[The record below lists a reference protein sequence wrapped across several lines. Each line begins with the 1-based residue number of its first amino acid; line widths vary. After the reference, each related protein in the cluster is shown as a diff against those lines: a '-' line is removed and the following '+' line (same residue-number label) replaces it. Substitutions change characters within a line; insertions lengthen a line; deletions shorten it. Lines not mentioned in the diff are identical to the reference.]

1 MWGHNV
7 NEVRE
12 IADLRGETQVL
23 FHGRLATNE
32 TSPKKKKKKRLKII
46 LRHGWSIASF
56 RMTGTSTI
64 LT

>member
-7 NEVRE
+7 NELRE
-12 IADLRGETQVL
+12 IADLRGEMQVL

-32 TSPKKKKKKRLKII
+32 TLPKKKKRLKII

>member
-32 TSPKKKKKKRLKII
+32 TSPKKKKKEAKNNTEARLE
-46 LRHGWSIASF
+46 HC
-56 RMTGTSTI
+56 
-64 LT
+64 